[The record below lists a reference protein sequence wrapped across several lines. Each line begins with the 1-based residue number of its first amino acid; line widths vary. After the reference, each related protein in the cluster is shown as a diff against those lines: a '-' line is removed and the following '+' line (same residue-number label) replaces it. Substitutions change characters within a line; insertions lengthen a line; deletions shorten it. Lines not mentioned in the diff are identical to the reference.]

1 MRLPFNEAK
10 ATQVAARFLHLAEG
24 RLNYMVLIKLMY
36 LADREALL
44 RWGSPVTFDD
54 FYSMHKGPILSR
66 VLNLITEMP
75 DDEQYWAQCISA
87 PEQWEVCLKKD
98 AGNDQLSEAEDE
110 LIDEVFKTYSEFVRK
125 PFQFVDYLHQ
135 NLPEWNKDIP
145 LGARSP
151 ISVIDILKAGNK
163 SEEEIHAIHGELKSF
178 NKIQNF
184 VARR

>member
-10 ATQVAARFLHLAEG
+10 ATQVASMFIRLAGG

-54 FYSMHKGPILSR
+54 FYSMHKGPVLSR
-66 VLNLITEMP
+66 VLNLVTEMP
-75 DDEQYWAQCISA
+75 EPERYWAQCITA
-87 PEQWEVCLKKD
+87 PEKWEVAIKKD
-98 AGNDQLSEAEDE
+98 AGNDQLSDAEEE
-110 LIDEVFKTYSEFVRK
+110 LIGEIFDTHAEYVRK
-125 PFQFVDYLHQ
+125 PFQFVDFLHK

-145 LGARSP
+145 EGSRSP

-163 SEEEIHAIHGELKSF
+163 SEEEINAIHAELKSLSRL
-178 NKIQNF
+178 QNF
-184 VARR
+184 VAR